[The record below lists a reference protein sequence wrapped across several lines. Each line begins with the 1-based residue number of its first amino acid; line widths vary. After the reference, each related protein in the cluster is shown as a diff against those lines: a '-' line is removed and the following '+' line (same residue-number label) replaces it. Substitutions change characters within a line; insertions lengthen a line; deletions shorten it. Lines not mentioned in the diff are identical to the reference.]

1 MEVKIVELTTHQT
14 AGKSELNKPTGKQ
27 SLLEHLP
34 STQVICD
41 LKGYLRPNV
50 SIGLCPGKGDSDYTG
65 KTTNS
70 ACEYGSET
78 FIFLDSEKRWQC

>member
-1 MEVKIVELTTHQT
+1 MEVKIVELTTHQA
-14 AGKSELNKPTGKQ
+14 AGKSELNKPIGKQ

-50 SIGLCPGKGDSDYTG
+50 SVGLCPGKGDSDYTG
-65 KTTNS
+65 KQQIQLVNTVARRRCPWHEN
-70 ACEYGSET
+70 Y
-78 FIFLDSEKRWQC
+78 RV

>member
-1 MEVKIVELTTHQT
+1 MEVKIVELTTHQA
-14 AGKSELNKPTGKQ
+14 AGKSELNKTIGKQ

-50 SIGLCPGKGDSDYTG
+50 SVGLCPGKGDSDYTG
-65 KTTNS
+65 KQQIQLVNTVARRRCPWHENS
-70 ACEYGSET
+70 
-78 FIFLDSEKRWQC
+78 RV